1 MSKVNPSNS
10 DILSGIKMLL
20 IDDHVLFTEALTH
33 LLINVGADSIVDCK
47 NIEEL
52 FSIPDSFK
60 PDIILLDV
68 NLQGKN
74 GLDYLPTIKSKFNCP
89 ILVLT
94 GHNIRSF
101 WNKERTKDINGV
113 IFKTENSGKLIKAID
128 RILRGH
134 LFFQLEASKD
144 TGQIKSDPNL
154 KDAFDAVV
162 TLTPRE
168 KETLKL
174 ICEGKSV
181 EQIGKEL
188 YLSKHTVIVHRRNLY
203 KKFAV
208 NSLVGLYAKAHALN
222 IVDNL

>member
-1 MSKVNPSNS
+1 MSKENQLNS
-10 DILSGIKMLL
+10 DILSGIDLL
-20 IDDHVLFTEALTH
+20 VIDDHVLFTESLTAL
-33 LLINVGADSIVDCK
+33 LKSAGADSVIGCQS
-47 NIEEL
+47 IEEL
-52 FSIPDSFK
+52 FSVPDNFK

-74 GLDYLPTIKSKFNCP
+74 GLDYLPTIKSKYNCP

-113 IFKTENSGKLIKAID
+113 FFKTENSGKFLKAID

-134 LFFQLEASKD
+134 LFFQLEASRD
-144 TGQIKSDPNL
+144 AGQIKSDPSL
-154 KDAFDAVV
+154 KDAFAAVV
-162 TLTPRE
+162 NLTPRE

-174 ICEGKSV
+174 ICDGKSV

-222 IVDNL
+222 IIDTL

>member
-1 MSKVNPSNS
+1 MSKESPLKS
-10 DILSGIKMLL
+10 DILSGIKLLL
-20 IDDHVLFTEALTH
+20 IDDHVLFTEALTD
-33 LLINVGADSIVDCK
+33 LLKNEGAESIFSCK
-47 NIEEL
+47 SIDEL
-52 FSIPDSFK
+52 YSIPDNFR

-74 GLDYLPTIKSKFNCP
+74 ALDYLATIKSKFKCP

-94 GHNIRSF
+94 GHNVRSF
-101 WNKERTKDINGV
+101 WNKERIKDINGV
-113 IFKTENSGKLIKAID
+113 FFKTENSGKLLKAINK
-128 RILRGH
+128 ILHGH
-134 LFFQLEASKD
+134 FFFHLEACQDSN
-144 TGQIKSDPNL
+144 QIKSDPNL
-154 KDAFDAVV
+154 KDAFGSMV

-174 ICEGKSV
+174 ICDGKSV

-208 NSLVGLYAKAHALN
+208 NSLVGLYAKAHSLN
-222 IVDNL
+222 IDKSL

>member
-1 MSKVNPSNS
+1 MSKESLFKSEN
-10 DILSGIKMLL
+10 LAGIKMLL
-20 IDDHVLFTEALTH
+20 IDDHVLFTEALT
-33 LLINVGADSIVDCK
+33 DSLKQQSAESILSCK
-47 NIEEL
+47 SL
-52 FSIPDSFK
+52 DDLYSIPENFK

-74 GLDYLPTIKSKFNCP
+74 ALDSLGAIKNKFNCP

-94 GHNIRSF
+94 GHNVRSF

-113 IFKTENSGKLIKAID
+113 FFKTENSRKLLKAIEK
-128 RILRGH
+128 ILHGH
-134 LFFQLEASKD
+134 FFFHFDACRD
-144 TGQIKSDPNL
+144 PNQIKSDPDL
-154 KDAFDAVV
+154 KNAFESIVN
-162 TLTPRE
+162 LTPRE

-174 ICEGKSV
+174 ICDGKSV

-208 NSLVGLYAKAHALN
+208 NSLVGLYAKAHSLN
-222 IVDNL
+222 IVDSL

>member
-1 MSKVNPSNS
+1 MSKENQLNTE
-10 DILSGIKMLL
+10 ILSGIKMLL
-20 IDDHVLFTEALTH
+20 IDDHVLFTESLSD
-33 LLINVGADSIVDCK
+33 LLKNEGAESIQSCQSID
-47 NIEEL
+47 EL
-52 FSIPDSFK
+52 YTIPDTFK
-60 PDIILLDV
+60 PDIILLDI

-74 GLDYLPTIKSKFNCP
+74 SLDYLPTLKNKFKCP

-113 IFKTENSGKLIKAID
+113 FFKTENSRKLLKAID
-128 RILRGH
+128 RILHGH
-134 LFFQLEASKD
+134 FFFHLDACKD
-144 TGQIKSDPNL
+144 SGQNKSDPAL
-154 KDAFDAVV
+154 TDAFGSLVN
-162 TLTPRE
+162 LTPRE

-208 NSLVGLYAKAHALN
+208 NSLVGLYAKAHALK
-222 IVDNL
+222 ISDSL